1 MEKRQTKPKPK
12 RNHMKSIKSRVLI
25 SAIVLSITAGVVFAA
40 SIHFKNS
47 QPVTSTNNGSALTAT
62 VCGALTGLGYG
73 DVTITVTA
81 TAKPTTLCSN
91 KGSNPAPGQNPAD
104 ATVSGTQAFPAN
116 QIKNGNLSFC
126 VTTQPPA
133 QPTWDQAGCANSNWT
148 GQITDMNF
156 TSFTVSVV
164 QGGKLVLQQTF

>member
-1 MEKRQTKPKPK
+1 MKRITTY
-12 RNHMKSIKSRVLI
+12 VLLP
-25 SAIVLSITAGVVFAA
+25 AILLGITAGVA
-40 SIHFKNS
+40 SATNVHFKNS
-47 QPVTSTNNGSALTAT
+47 PPVRGTDNGITLT

-81 TAKPTTLCSN
+81 TAKPTTICSN

-126 VTTQPPA
+126 CTTQPPA

-156 TSFTVSVV
+156 TSFTISVV
-164 QGGKLVLQQTF
+164 QGGKLVLKQGF